1 MSSWIGPPVAGHVVR
16 FEKTVSKPPQGK
28 LGAVSSS
35 KPRAGGQLRRK
46 WAEVRGRR
54 ERRARVL
61 CMVAVFF
68 WRRVECRATNWDYV
82 EMLRVEN

>member
-1 MSSWIGPPVAGHVVR
+1 MGPPVAGHVVR

-28 LGAVSSS
+28 LGAVESS

-54 ERRARVL
+54 ERRARAL
-61 CMVAVFF
+61 CIFAVFF
-68 WRRVECRATNWDYV
+68 GGWECRATNWDYV
-82 EMLRVEN
+82 KMLRVED